1 LPGVNEEIDLCQ
13 GVHKNIITRFEGV
26 NEEIDLSLM
35 GPREH
40 YYLSK
45 GGE

>member
-1 LPGVNEEIDLCQ
+1 VNEEIDLSQ
-13 GVHKNIITRFEGV
+13 GVHKNIITCLEGV
-26 NEEIDLSLM
+26 NEDIDLFPG
-35 GPREH
+35 GPKEH